1 MVDSN
6 INNQSMMK
14 KALHQA
20 QKAYDQEEVPVGAL
34 IVLENRIIARAFN
47 QKEKLQDPTAH
58 AEILTIQEACRYLN
72 SWHLDNATI
81 YVTLEP
87 CPMCAYAIIQARIK
101 TLVYGASDNKTGAA
115 GSVINLFEKKLFNHD
130 VEVIGG
136 ILEEECS
143 FVLKK
148 FFQNKR

>member
-6 INNQSMMK
+6 INNQIMME
-14 KALHQA
+14 KALYQA
-20 QKAYDQEEVPVGAL
+20 QKAYKQGEVPVGAL
-34 IVLENRIIARAFN
+34 IVLEGRIVARAFN

-58 AEILTIQEACRYLN
+58 AEILAIQEACRYLN

-101 TLVYGASDNKTGAA
+101 NLVFGTSDPKAGAA
-115 GSVINLFEKKLFNHD
+115 GSVIDLFKKKLFNHD
-130 VEVIGG
+130 VVVISG
-136 ILEEECS
+136 ILEEECGAL
-143 FVLKK
+143 LKK
-148 FFQNKR
+148 FFQKRR